1 MSISY
6 PLTLPTVTGIQ
17 DITFTAVNAVAM
29 SMSPFT
35 YKQQVFAHQGQR
47 WEVDVTLPP
56 MKRDNAEVWLAW
68 LVSLKGLRGTF
79 LLGDPNNATARG
91 SVEAQPTQSI
101 AVNGANQ
108 IGDTLNIDGCKYSQS
123 PWIKAGD
130 YIQLGSQSSASLH
143 KVLADANSDGSGNV
157 TLDIWPNI
165 NVAPADGSAVVV
177 SNTVGVFRLND
188 NASNWSIND
197 VSNYGI
203 TFGAVQAIV

>member
-17 DITFTAVNAVAM
+17 NITFTTVNAVAM

-47 WEVDVTLPP
+47 WEIDVTLPP
-56 MKRDNAEVWLAW
+56 MKRENAEVWLAW

-79 LLGDPNNATARG
+79 LLGDPNNATPRG
-91 SVEAQPTQSI
+91 SAQSYNNDPVV
-101 AVNGANQ
+101 VNGANQ
-108 IGDTLNIDGCKYSQS
+108 IGDTLNIDNCEYSQTG
-123 PWIKAGD
+123 WMKAGD

-143 KVLADANSDGSGNV
+143 KVLSDANSDGSGNV

-165 NVAPADGSAVVV
+165 NIAKADNSTVVT

-188 NASNWSIND
+188 NTSNWSIND

-203 TFGAVQAIV
+203 TFGGVQAIL

>member
-47 WEVDVTLPP
+47 WEIDVTLPP
-56 MKRDNAEVWLAW
+56 MKRDNAEVWVAW

-91 SVEAQPTQSI
+91 SVGGTPL
-101 AVNGANQ
+101 VNGANQ
-108 IGDTLNIDGCKYSQS
+108 IGDTLNIDGCTASQS

-130 YIQLGSQSSASLH
+130 YIQLGSASSASLH
-143 KVLADANSDGSGNV
+143 KVMVDANSDGSGQV
-157 TLDIWPNI
+157 LLDIWPNI
-165 NVAPADGSAVVV
+165 NVAQADNATVVT

-188 NASNWSIND
+188 NTSNWSIND

>member
-91 SVEAQPTQSI
+91 SV
-101 AVNGANQ
+101 G
-108 IGDTLNIDGCKYSQS
+108 
-123 PWIKAGD
+123 AGD
-130 YIQLGSQSSASLH
+130 YIQLGSASSASLH
-143 KVLADANSDGSGNV
+143 KVLADANSDSSGQV
-157 TLDIWPNI
+157 LLDIWPNI
-165 NVAPADGSAVVV
+165 NVAKPDNSTVVT